1 MDNCYENVFRLFVI
15 HFIYISFKLKLR
27 MKPVHIVCSFI
38 SVFKVYRADIR
49 RYFEIGSVSKI
60 YVEFLRGYMVP
71 ILIFASAQ
79 LIWHVGKHPAFK
91 L

>member
-15 HFIYISFKLKLR
+15 HFIYVLKLLTQIAHETR
-27 MKPVHIVCSFI
+27 AH
-38 SVFKVYRADIR
+38 SVFFSSQSSKSTELTLG
-49 RYFEIGSVSKI
+49 EIASVSKI
-60 YVEFLRGYMVP
+60 YVEFLRSFMVP

-79 LIWHVGKHPAFK
+79 LIWRIGKHPAFK

>member
-1 MDNCYENVFRLFVI
+1 MDNWYENVFRLFVI
-15 HFIYISFKLKLR
+15 LFIYILLTQIAHETR
-27 MKPVHIVCSFI
+27 AH
-38 SVFKVYRADIR
+38 SVFFSSQSSR

-91 L
+91 I

>member
-15 HFIYISFKLKLR
+15 HFIYILLTQIAHETR
-27 MKPVHIVCSFI
+27 AH
-38 SVFKVYRADIR
+38 SVFFSSQSSKSTEMTLG
-49 RYFEIGSVSKI
+49 EIGSVSKI

>member
-15 HFIYISFKLKLR
+15 HFIYILLTQIAHETR
-27 MKPVHIVCSFI
+27 AH
-38 SVFKVYRADIR
+38 SVFFSSQSPMSA
-49 RYFEIGSVSKI
+49 ELTLIGSVPKI

-91 L
+91 I